1 MASKFPKTLHHP
13 DREDTRVAHNDFD
26 VTRFGFEG
34 YHEKDVVTRIQKG
47 RERLAK
53 QADEARAKRQE
64 QASMLQGEPAPAAAS
79 TPKRTTAKRSTAK
92 RTAKA
97 STKAAT
103 ETPTPEPA
111 SDAQVDSSAL

>member
-1 MASKFPKTLHHP
+1 KTLHHP

-92 RTAKA
+92 AP
-97 STKAAT
+97 TKAVA
-103 ETPTPEPA
+103 ETQAPEPA